1 MLLLPVY
8 IDGTVD
14 TVGSGE
20 SMMVVTWLFLV
31 AEFEIASEVKLVTG
45 ERTGCLTAKVRQVN
59 DGVLHFIWIGPQIIV
74 LKRTCG

>member
-1 MLLLPVY
+1 MLLLPAY

-31 AEFEIASEVKLVTG
+31 AEFEFASEVKLVTG
-45 ERTGCLTAKVRQVN
+45 ERRLVA
-59 DGVLHFIWIGPQIIV
+59 
-74 LKRTCG
+74 